1 MDKENPLN
9 QQVNSIPSDALNT
22 PSKEQEQ
29 LLETSS
35 QNVQN
40 SNNNANKKMLLKV
53 YLEKISPF
61 QQRIQIYSYLLSY
74 AANALAELILL
85 QKLIRIPD
93 NFLPVVTSK
102 RDLDIKQALKTFSTT
117 KRMALA
123 ILFPSSTI
131 KL

>member
-1 MDKENPLN
+1 MDKENLLS

-53 YLEKISPF
+53 YLEKIPYF
-61 QQRIQIYSYLLSY
+61 NREYKFIVIYYHTR
-74 AANALAELILL
+74 NTLAELILL

-93 NFLPVVTSK
+93 NFSPVVT
-102 RDLDIKQALKTFSTT
+102 
-117 KRMALA
+117 
-123 ILFPSSTI
+123 
-131 KL
+131 